1 MVCNYSNAPGNN
13 IAQRQQHARSFNV
26 VHILIPTVF
35 TTRRTAA
42 VHTSTHTGGIRR
54 STSDD
59 TDVCACSAILQ
70 PRPRNKAC
78 HIADAQLSRSDPN
91 KHELGVSEYVLPQC
105 NTLNMIRT
113 PEQDSRLNKTVS
125 WCTTFL
131 CFIADHRA
139 CSSFD
144 LDIHS
149 TKHSKKAGHKFPSRH
164 SRVWGLGF
172 RV

>member
-1 MVCNYSNAPGNN
+1 MVYNYSNAPGNN

-42 VHTSTHTGGIRR
+42 VHTSTHIGGIRR

-59 TDVCACSAILQ
+59 TDLCACSAILQ

-78 HIADAQLSRSDPN
+78 HIADDQLSHSDPN

-105 NTLNMIRT
+105 NTLNMIRI
-113 PEQDSRLNKTVS
+113 PEQDSRLNKAVS

-139 CSSFD
+139 CSCSTLTFTRRNTQRKRGISSHQ
-144 LDIHS
+144 DILEF
-149 TKHSKKAGHKFPSRH
+149 G
-164 SRVWGLGF
+164 V
-172 RV
+172 